1 MSRNVPKHIEGIEGD
16 LNKYGNTLN
25 NVPGYSEEA
34 FNQYVSEYAD
44 YFKETGAD
52 PRLAFAKTSLYNE
65 LGEEE
70 YNKRGYKSYSNLDS
84 LINNYLGVG
93 EGNPQ
98 NNSFGAVD
106 TLYTD
111 YLDTLHTGNLVESQE
126 APIPYNNILSD
137 EEIFGNSELTTKS
150 FFEVHPEYR
159 NIDLDTRLELG
170 IGGGAEFTFT
180 TKDGKVRHIPRFGN
194 AADPFK
200 TAYDKS
206 MEEKLNIVE
215 YWAERGRS
223 KDDIAQSLNPS
234 IQGYDYLDML
244 NDMSGSEELEL
255 KYLQENPAE
264 AANHWIK
271 MGYDQ
276 NAAEE
281 EVHKRIMQVE
291 EKIREKSTFALL
303 DSAKKEEIAR
313 QYELDK
319 MLFDSPSIGE
329 QESKYLFSAFESED
343 LGTKSTEVLAN
354 EILNKMVNGSYF
366 EYENNLDGTTSPV
379 EVQMD
384 TQKYLR
390 MFDSIAS
397 DVSPYYADLHRTGES
412 FMSSKDKLKALSR
425 FFALSRSGKDD
436 EGIKLA
442 LEDLKNSLPQFEVPE
457 INKGLRFLR
466 TWGQQT
472 ASTGY
477 SIAGIVGGTAKWIAG
492 NSPAPEGSGWFDRW
506 MWSIGT
512 TDAVQRA
519 QLMSDTGL
527 FVGFGDN
534 ENYKLAQKMQRYG
547 ANINDLSNNT
557 VLNFLANQGYTAV
570 TMLYTAGAAGLINKG
585 AKLAGKGTAK
595 LASKMATKSA
605 LSWAGKVTEEIATK
619 WAGKLLALGVLP
631 IVSAGNEA
639 LMEGNDAYKLAVERG
654 ETTID
659 KMVSEALAE
668 DLAMDSVGNFLNSEV
683 ADFFNS
689 RTAYIQDEIDAIVE
703 SLSTIP
709 ENGEVNTEDRKVMG
723 DRLNYLYSQLN
734 KEYQLIA
741 EEYKEYKYGDA
752 IAKAKQRIETE
763 AVNAYATTVALDG
776 LIISTCDMFFSSVLG
791 PQVGR
796 LLGKTG
802 LVPEKTLVKWVSKN
816 AKDGVKPTA
825 YNAVVR
831 TIGNSASEGTEE
843 HSMVLTRVGSTEL
856 ANSNL
861 SNFFYNTTKAESEE
875 ALGYGLFSNMST
887 IASAL
892 GEAWISK
899 EAWEAFGMGA
909 LGAVFGSANTNVTT
923 SGRQLQSDLAV
934 AANTTEKI
942 FAYAN
947 ALWRSPIFYETL
959 NRRHHINRANAA
971 AKYVN
976 EALEKNPELASAFES
991 AKGLASYVN
1000 AFYEAKKRG
1009 DIVDMEDEEF
1019 GMFVSG
1025 ANILSKLSE
1034 TPVGKSYK
1042 KYIKEILKVEAN
1054 SEEGQNLIS
1063 NYLSK
1068 LTDEERA
1075 KYEDNPEAALEE
1087 VKKRVKDFK
1096 SLQGRVNTV
1105 MSDIDNT
1112 YGNLIDERTKE
1123 SIAFV
1128 YLAKD
1133 NMVERLASR
1142 EEIIKGALSNDIVV
1156 NSERSTLTDEQKA
1169 VVAEYG
1175 SIENAMQ
1182 MLKALKASKA
1192 HRTDIKKVNKAI
1204 SIFRGIKDNSTLLS
1218 AADILALGPVE
1229 RASILSSENL
1239 KLFSKEQ
1246 QEIIK
1251 AIKGSSIEKG
1261 VFEAIEEAARI
1272 KSRLDLNDS
1281 IIKKLEDSDLN
1292 LFKLNTTLIKESTVK
1307 NANTK
1312 TALLKEVDSYEEF
1325 KAGLDALI
1333 ASGKLTVPE
1342 EAILG
1347 TSVFTDKK
1355 TREFY
1360 RRYSQGR
1367 KVVQSTM
1374 EMLNQMKMNAT
1385 DDRTKLIVDLVLKT
1399 LAQRMTSFEDRFN
1412 FDDATNLFTEGG
1424 FLNTLRTD
1432 HSIMWD
1438 AITEEDRNK
1447 ILSELKRAMDI
1458 ANIAV
1463 SNREEVMQRYNAAQ
1477 PSVQIEQR
1485 ANDNKI
1491 FNDVLYKKAKALY
1504 DAIFD
1509 KVARIYNGE
1518 KIELTAL
1525 EMYQLASLMNKNVF
1539 ISPLDVDASLF
1550 KGMSV
1555 DLTSNKSIEKLYKAL
1570 EDRKSL
1576 YEETFSTYMQFIQ
1589 GLSMLILRSR
1599 NNVLDTLGTGIVEL
1613 NADFKDRFD
1622 KKANKESQKKINK
1635 GVKYDKRAKVVTL
1648 NIIPLGSPHLTEV
1661 QKKWYE
1667 DNKIVENV
1675 MAVNERVA
1683 RRNIRTFLVKDPSL
1697 LESDRTYD
1705 NDNLPL
1711 AVVAEVGKNFPNAFK
1726 LGNKYYVYVGICE
1739 NSRNSV
1745 TEDINILNV
1754 IRESAINDFASDE
1767 PSLITYSDTGAPV
1780 EFGGLNYN
1788 YAYTDGEVIT
1798 SVKEKI
1804 LRKYSHIENYE
1815 ERLEA
1820 AYQDF
1825 CENTVKISESVT
1837 IDIVTKEVDGITVS
1851 EEVPTV
1857 HWVYTWK
1864 GVQYE
1869 KTYESTLDKHPTE
1882 SKSKKLAYIMPNPE
1896 SANDPVVNLV
1906 FNNFYEMKYIE
1917 DGNTLTLEDVYDR
1930 IIKGKMNLFDPLYA
1944 NTSLAFL
1951 HNCLSDLKNETT
1963 TGKIRTNLKKSGTNI
1978 EAARNTAAEDM
1989 RDKIQRIVSGYL
2001 NTKPKGQPAEI
2012 QYKVSIKDETIRV
2025 SLVNPNLDD
2034 ENAILDT
2041 VEISVKEFLKNG
2053 SAVEEFYQQ
2062 IVFKTFYDT
2071 ESEEFR
2077 DHRYGND
2084 MIPLVKLQLNYD
2096 KFDGSKPKE
2105 RLKASDKEDKRR
2117 GAFLSGALY
2126 TDGKWASREL
2136 VNMSANVVEEKKPQQ
2151 PKEVIDKGKKHKELD
2166 VPPVTKPEVTV
2177 EEAMNTLLKFKQTK
2191 NSVGEARASGHMGVT
2206 TFISTDEKKERSKMT
2221 AQEALPF
2228 DLGTSLDYV
2237 VRRYLEFGKDAEKTY
2252 RFIYDAYKH
2261 LTTDKKYCPIQGLN
2275 WTELREFINNI
2286 GALVEFLEVNRG
2298 ETIVPFD
2305 TLFTGTI
2312 TSNDGKFAKL
2322 TAVPDIITI
2331 DKAGKLHIYDMKSYK
2346 AVDTHVK
2353 VPSFGP
2359 EGVFVARGSYFDQ
2372 SIGLNEDGS
2381 ITNENGSFQKQT
2393 SLYAHVI
2400 GNATGLEVASV
2411 GIIPIPLYYDKSNT
2425 LRRTQSEMDIQ
2436 GLNVFQFTVNEGDQF
2451 RLKRVP
2457 TFYGDAIKLPILPIE
2472 SISSIKWSVPEEE
2485 APIVTGDGEGDYV
2498 EPTGHEGNA
2507 TGVVPAVTEGTSPKI
2522 IDLDLPPGMD
2532 FMDDE
2537 LRKMLEECE
2546 GF

>member
-44 YFKETGAD
+44 YFRETGAD
-52 PRLAFAKTSLYNE
+52 PRLSFAKTSLYNE

-70 YNKRGYKSYSNLDS
+70 YNKRGYRSYSNLDS
-84 LINNYLGVG
+84 LVNNYLGIG
-93 EGNPQ
+93 DGNPMQ
-98 NNSFGAVD
+98 KGTVEITNTSFNFPD
-106 TLYTD
+106 TLY
-111 YLDTLHTGNLVESQE
+111 HNSVELNQE
-126 APIPYNNILSD
+126 DLIPYNNVLSD
-137 EEIFGNSELTTKS
+137 NEIFGNTELTTKS

-159 NIDLDTRLELG
+159 NIDLNTRMGLG
-170 IGGGAEFTFT
+170 MGGTEFTFT
-180 TKDGKVRHIPRFGN
+180 TEDGKIKHIPRFGN
-194 AADPFK
+194 GTDPFK
-200 TAYDKS
+200 SAYDKS
-206 MEEKLNIVE
+206 MEEKLNVVN
-215 YWAERGRS
+215 YWAERGRNR
-223 KDDIAQSLNPS
+223 DEVVQSLNPN
-234 IQGYDYLDML
+234 IQGYDYIDML
-244 NDMSGSEELEL
+244 NDMSGSEEIEL
-255 KYLQENPAE
+255 KYLQENPSE
-264 AANHWIK
+264 AVNHWLK

-276 NAAEE
+276 SAAEE
-281 EVHKRIMQVE
+281 ELHKRIMQI
-291 EKIREKSTFALL
+291 EKKVREKSTFALL
-303 DSAKKEEIAR
+303 DHARKEEISR

-319 MLFDSPSIGE
+319 LLFNNPSIGE
-329 QESKYLFSAFESED
+329 QEGKYLFSAFESED
-343 LGTKSTEVLAN
+343 LNTKSLEVLSN

-366 EYENNLDGTTSPV
+366 EYTQNLDGTTSPV

-397 DVSPYYADLHRTGES
+397 DVSPYYADLHNTGES
-412 FMSSKDKLKALSR
+412 FMSSKDKLRALSR

-442 LEDLKNSLPQFEVPE
+442 LEDLKSNLPQFEVPE

-477 SIAGIVGGTAKWIAG
+477 SIAGILGGTAKWIAG
-492 NSPAPEGSGWFDRW
+492 NSPAPEGSGWLDRW
-506 MWSIGT
+506 LWSIGT

-519 QLMSDTGL
+519 QLMSDTGV

-534 ENYKLAQKMQRYG
+534 KNYELAQKMQRYG
-547 ANINDLSNNT
+547 ENINDLSENKI
-557 VLNFLANQGYTAV
+557 LNFLANQGYTAV

-654 ETTID
+654 ETAID

-689 RTAYIQDEIDAIVE
+689 RTAYIQNEIDAIVK

-709 ENGEVNTEDRKVMG
+709 DNSEINTGDRKIMG

-741 EEYKEYKYGDA
+741 EEYKEYKYGEA
-752 IAKAKQRIETE
+752 INRAKERLEVE
-763 AVNAYATTVALDG
+763 AVNAYASTVALDG

-796 LLGKTG
+796 LLKKTG
-802 LVPEKTLVKWVSKN
+802 LVPEEALVKWVSQN

-831 TIGNSASEGTEE
+831 TIGNSTTEGIEE

-887 IASAL
+887 IASAV
-892 GEAWISK
+892 GNAAISK

-909 LGAVFGSANTNVTT
+909 LGAFVGSANTNVTT

-947 ALWRSPIFYETL
+947 AIWRSPIFYETL
-959 NRRHHINRANAA
+959 NRRHHIVRANAA

-976 EALEKNPELASAFES
+976 EAFEKNPELASAFES

-1034 TPVGKSYK
+1034 SPIGKSYK
-1042 KYIKEILKVEAN
+1042 EYIKEILNVKAD

-1063 NYLSK
+1063 NFLSK
-1068 LTDEERA
+1068 LSDEERL
-1075 KYEDNPEAALEE
+1075 KYEDDQSAALDEI
-1087 VKKRVKDFK
+1087 KNRVKDFK
-1096 SLQGRVNTV
+1096 SLQNKVNTV
-1105 MSDIDNT
+1105 MSDINNT

-1128 YLAKD
+1128 YLTKD
-1133 NMVERLASR
+1133 NMMERLASR

-1204 SIFRGIKDNSTLLS
+1204 STFRSIKDNSTLLS

-1239 KLFSKEQ
+1239 SLFSKEQ
-1246 QEIIK
+1246 QEVIK
-1251 AIKGSSIEKG
+1251 AIKSSTIGKG
-1261 VFEAIEEAARI
+1261 VFEAVEEAAKI

-1325 KAGLDALI
+1325 KEGLDALI

-1347 TSVFTDKK
+1347 TSVFTDEK

-1360 RRYSQGR
+1360 RRYSQGQ

-1374 EMLNQMKMNAT
+1374 EMLSQMKRTAT
-1385 DDRTKLIVDLVLKT
+1385 DDRTRLIVDLVLKT

-1412 FDDATNLFTEGG
+1412 FDDATNLFTDGG

-1432 HSIMWD
+1432 RNIMWD

-1447 ILSELKRAMDI
+1447 ILSELKRAIDI

-1539 ISPLDVDASLF
+1539 LSPLDVDASLF
-1550 KGMSV
+1550 KGLSV

-1613 NADFKDRFD
+1613 NADFKERFD

-1667 DNKIVENV
+1667 DNKIADNV
-1675 MAVNERVA
+1675 MAVNERIA
-1683 RRNIRTFLVKDPSL
+1683 RKDIRTFLIKDPSL

-1767 PSLITYSDTGAPV
+1767 PTLITYSDTGAPV

-1804 LRKYSHIENYE
+1804 LKKYSHIKNYE

-1825 CENTVKISESVT
+1825 CENTVKINESVT
-1837 IDIVTKEVDGITVS
+1837 IDIVTKEVDGITVNV
-1851 EEVPTV
+1851 EVPTV

-1896 SANDPVVNLV
+1896 STNEPVINLV
-1906 FNNFYEMKYIE
+1906 FNNFYEMKHIE
-1917 DGNTLTLEDVYDR
+1917 DGNTLTLKDVYDR
-1930 IIKGKMNLFDPLYA
+1930 IIEGKMNLFDPLYA

-1951 HNCLSDLKNETT
+1951 HNCLNDLKSETT

-2012 QYKVSIKDETIRV
+2012 QYRASIKDEVIKV

-2053 SAVEEFYQQ
+2053 TAVEEFYQQ

-2071 ESEEFR
+2071 EAEEFR

-2126 TDGKWASREL
+2126 TDGKWTSREL
-2136 VNMSANVVEEKKPQQ
+2136 VNMSATVVEEKKPQQ
-2151 PKEVIDKGKKHKELD
+2151 PKEVIEKGKKHKELD

-2221 AQEALPF
+2221 AQEALPY

-2286 GALVEFLEVNRG
+2286 GTLVEFLENRG

-2359 EGVFVARGSYFDQ
+2359 EGVFVARGSYFNQ

-2381 ITNENGSFQKQT
+2381 ITHENGSFQKQT

-2485 APIVTGDGEGDYV
+2485 APIVIEDGEGDYV

-2507 TGVVPAVTEGTSPKI
+2507 TGVVPSITEGNGPKI
-2522 IDLDLPPGMD
+2522 TDLDLPPGMD

-2537 LRKMLEECE
+2537 LRKMLEGC
-2546 GF
+2546 GGL

>member
-1 MSRNVPKHIEGIEGD
+1 MSVPKHLEGIESD
-16 LNKYGNTLN
+16 LSKYNNTLN
-25 NVPGYSEEA
+25 NIPGYSEDS

-44 YFKETGAD
+44 YFKETGTD
-52 PRLAFAKTSLYNE
+52 PRLAYAKTSLYNE
-65 LGEEE
+65 LGEDE
-70 YNKRGYKSYSNLDS
+70 YNKRGYREYSNLDS
-84 LINNYLGVG
+84 LLNNYLGV
-93 EGNPQ
+93 
-98 NNSFGAVD
+98 NNNQVVNTENEELDTITPINYAD
-106 TLYTD
+106 TLYT
-111 YLDTLHTGNLVESQE
+111 GNLGSTQLYQVPDNS
-126 APIPYNNILSD
+126 IKTD
-137 EEIFGNSELTTKS
+137 DEIFGNNNITTKS
-150 FFEVHPEYR
+150 FFDVHPEYR
-159 NIDLDTRLELG
+159 DVDLDSRVDLG
-170 IGGGAEFTFT
+170 IVGDSGYTYT
-180 TKDGKVRHIPRFGN
+180 SKDGKIHSISRPGSFEFGPRSF
-194 AADPFK
+194 
-200 TAYDKS
+200 YDKS
-206 MEEKLNIVE
+206 ADDKINTVD
-215 YWAERGRS
+215 YWYKQGRNR
-223 KDDIAQSLNPS
+223 DEIAQSLNPQ
-234 IQGYDYLDML
+234 IPGYDYIDLL
-244 NDMSGSEELEL
+244 NERSGSEELEL
-255 KYLQENPAE
+255 NYLKENPSE
-264 AANHWIK
+264 AVNHWLK

-276 NAAEE
+276 SSAEAQM
-281 EVHKRIMQVE
+281 HSRIMQLE
-291 EKIREKSTFALL
+291 EKVREKTTFALL
-303 DSAKKEEIAR
+303 SNERKNEITR

-319 MLFDSPSIGE
+319 LLFDNPTIGDL
-329 QESKYLFSAFESED
+329 ESKYLFSAFEYKDKEN
-343 LGTKSTEVLAN
+343 KSLDVLSN
-354 EILNKMVNGSYF
+354 EILDKMVNGSYF
-366 EYENNLDGTTSPV
+366 EYEQNLDGTTSPV
-379 EVQMD
+379 EVPID

-397 DVSPYYADLHRTGES
+397 DVSPYYADLHKTGES
-412 FMSSKDKLKALSR
+412 FMSSKDKLKALAR
-425 FFALSRSGKDD
+425 FFALSRSTDGE
-436 EGIKLA
+436 EGVKLA
-442 LEDLKNSLPQFEVPE
+442 LEDLQNNIPKLDIPE
-457 INKGLRFLR
+457 MNKGLKFLR

-477 SIAGIVGGTAKWIAG
+477 SLYGITEGTLKWVLG
-492 NSPAPEGSGWFDRW
+492 KSTAPEESGWLDRW
-506 MWSIGT
+506 LWSIGT
-512 TDAVQRA
+512 TDAVQKA

-527 FVGFGDN
+527 FVGFGN
-534 ENYKLAQKMQRYG
+534 TENKELAKKLQRYG
-547 ANINDLSNNT
+547 SNFNDLSANAGW
-557 VLNFLANQGYTAV
+557 NFFANQGYTAV
-570 TMLYTAGAAGLINKG
+570 TMLYTAGATGLINKG
-585 AKLAGKGTAK
+585 AKLAGQGAAK
-595 LASKMATKSA
+595 IAGKMATKSA

-631 IVSAGNEA
+631 VVSAGNEA
-639 LMEGNDAYKLAVERG
+639 LMEGNDAYKLAISRG
-654 ETTID
+654 ETAID
-659 KMVSEALAE
+659 KMVAEALSE
-668 DLAMDSVGNFLNSEV
+668 DLAMDEVGNFLNAEV

-689 RTAYIQDEIDAIVE
+689 RTAGLQNEIDYIVE
-703 SLSTIP
+703 RLSTMPGDSESEINNR
-709 ENGEVNTEDRKVMG
+709 EALG

-741 EEYKEYKYGDA
+741 EEYKDYKYGDA
-752 IAKAKQRIETE
+752 IAQSKERLEKE
-763 AVNAYATTVALDG
+763 AISAYASTVALDG

-802 LVPEKTLVKWVSKN
+802 LVPEKALVKWASKN
-816 AKDGVKPTA
+816 VSDGVKATP
-825 YNAVVR
+825 YNFVSRVL
-831 TIGNSASEGTEE
+831 GNSVSEGVEE
-843 HSMVLTRVGSTEL
+843 HSMVLTRYGST
-856 ANSNL
+856 AAADSNL
-861 SNFFYNTTKAESEE
+861 SNFFYNTTRAESEE
-875 ALGYGLFSNMST
+875 ALGYGLFSNMSS
-887 IASAL
+887 IASAV
-892 GEAWISK
+892 GEAWLSK

-909 LGAVFGSANTNVTT
+909 LGALFGSANTNVTT
-923 SGRQLQSDLAV
+923 SDRELRSNLSV
-934 AANTTEKI
+934 AQNKWEK
-942 FAYAN
+942 FASYAN
-947 ALWRSPIFYETL
+947 AVWRSPIFYETM
-959 NRRHHINRANAA
+959 NRRHHIVRANAA
-971 AKYVN
+971 AKYIN
-976 EALEKNPELASAFES
+976 EAFENNPELASAFES
-991 AKGLASYVN
+991 SKGLVSYVD
-1000 AFYEAKKRG
+1000 AFFEAKNRG
-1009 DIVDMEDEEF
+1009 DIVDMEDNEF
-1019 GMFVSG
+1019 GMYVSG
-1025 ANILSKLSE
+1025 ANILAKLAES
-1034 TPVGKSYK
+1034 PIGRSYK
-1042 KYIKEILKVEAN
+1042 KYIKEVLNVKAN
-1054 SEEGQNLIS
+1054 SEEGQNLI
-1063 NYLSK
+1063 NNFLSK
-1068 LTDEERA
+1068 LTDEERI
-1075 KYEDNPEAALEE
+1075 KYEDKPEMALDE
-1087 VKKRVKDFK
+1087 VKNRVKEFK
-1096 SLQGRVNTV
+1096 DLQNRVTTV

-1112 YGNLIDERTKE
+1112 YGNLVDERTKE

-1128 YLAKD
+1128 YLTKD
-1133 NMVERLASR
+1133 NMMERLANR
-1142 EEIIKGALSNDIVV
+1142 EEVIKGALSNDIVI

-1175 SIENAMQ
+1175 SLENAIQ
-1182 MLKALKASKA
+1182 VLKALKQSKA

-1204 SIFRGIKDNSTLLS
+1204 STFRSIKDSSTLLS

-1246 QEIIK
+1246 QEV
-1251 AIKGSSIEKG
+1251 IKGIKSSITDKG
-1261 VFEAIEEAARI
+1261 VFEAVEEAAKI

-1292 LFKLNTTLIKESTVK
+1292 LFKLNTTLIKESTIK

-1325 KAGLDALI
+1325 KEGLDALI

-1360 RRYSQGR
+1360 RRYSQGQ

-1374 EMLNQMKMNAT
+1374 EMLNQMKRTAT

-1412 FDDATNLFTEGG
+1412 FNDATNLFTEGG

-1432 HSIMWD
+1432 HNIMWD

-1477 PSVQIEQR
+1477 PSVQVEQR
-1485 ANDNKI
+1485 ASDNKV

-1539 ISPLDVDASLF
+1539 LSPLDVDASLF

-1555 DLTSNKSIEKLYKAL
+1555 DLTSNRSIEKLYKAL

-1661 QKKWYE
+1661 QKKWYN
-1667 DNKIVENV
+1667 DNKIAENV
-1675 MAVNERVA
+1675 MAVNERIA
-1683 RRNIRTFLVKDPSL
+1683 RRNIRTFLIKDPAL

-1705 NDNLPL
+1705 SDNLPL

-1767 PSLITYSDTGAPV
+1767 PTLITYSDTGTPV

-1788 YAYTDGEVIT
+1788 YAYTDGEDIT

-1825 CENTVKISESVT
+1825 CENTVKIHEVVT
-1837 IDIVTKEVDGITVS
+1837 IDIVTREVDGVTVS

-1869 KTYESTLDKHPTE
+1869 KTYESTLDKHPIE

-1906 FNNFYEMKYIE
+1906 FNNFYEMKYVE
-1917 DGNTLTLEDVYDR
+1917 DGNTLTLKDVYDR
-1930 IIKGKMNLFDPLYA
+1930 FIEGKMNLFDPLYA

-1951 HNCLSDLKNETT
+1951 HNCLNDLKSETT
-1963 TGKIRTNLKKSGTNI
+1963 TGKIRANLKKSGTNI
-1978 EAARNTAAEDM
+1978 EAARDTAAEDM
-1989 RDKIQRIVSGYL
+1989 RDKIQRIISGYL

-2012 QYKVSIKDETIRV
+2012 QYKVSIKDEIIRV

-2053 SAVEEFYQQ
+2053 TAVEEFYQQ

-2126 TDGKWASREL
+2126 TDGKWTSREL
-2136 VNMSANVVEEKKPQQ
+2136 VNISATVVEEKKPQQ
-2151 PKEVIDKGKKHKELD
+2151 PKEVIEKGKKHKELD

-2177 EEAMNTLLKFKQTK
+2177 EEAMNILLKFKQTK
-2191 NSVGEARASGHMGVT
+2191 DSVGEARASGHMGVT

-2237 VRRYLEFGKDAEKTY
+2237 VRRYAEFGKDAEKTY

-2286 GALVEFLEVNRG
+2286 GILVEFFESRG

-2359 EGVFVARGSYFDQ
+2359 DGIFVARGSYFNQ

-2381 ITNENGSFQKQT
+2381 ITHEDGSFQKQT
-2393 SLYAHVI
+2393 SLYAHVV

-2411 GIIPIPLYYDKSNT
+2411 GIIPMPLYYDKSNT

-2485 APIVTGDGEGDYV
+2485 APIVVEDVEGDYV
-2498 EPTGHEGNA
+2498 EPTGHEGSA
-2507 TGVVPAVTEGTSPKI
+2507 TGVVPSVTEDTGPKLT
-2522 IDLDLPPGMD
+2522 DLGLPPGID